1 MTNIIQSPD
10 QHYTNQIEWW
20 MIYDNNTKKI
30 IIDPQQCS
38 GFTSSPHTMAVFDTF
53 EEIQEYIEDEN
64 LIFEES

>member
-1 MTNIIQSPD
+1 MKKIIESPD
-10 QHYTNQIEWW
+10 QHYTNQTEWW

-30 IIDPQQCS
+30 IIDSQQCS
-38 GFTSSPHTMAVFDTF
+38 GFTSSPHTMVVFDTL